1 MAAKK
6 PSKEEQRILQKIEE
20 RMNRPKTEIWQKLES
35 ADLLLALSWMY
46 ISNKYF
52 EKSASW
58 LHHKIDG
65 YDKNGNVVMFTD
77 DEIKTLKEAIKDL
90 SQRLDSFAETL

>member
-6 PSKEEQRILQKIEE
+6 LSKEEQRIQQKIEE
-20 RMNRPKTEIWQKLES
+20 RMNRPRTEIWQKLES
-35 ADLLLALSWMY
+35 ADLLLAVSWMY

-58 LHHKIDG
+58 LYHKIDG
-65 YDKNGNVVMFTD
+65 YDRDGNVVVFAE
-77 DEIKTLKEAIKDL
+77 DEIKTLKEAFKDL
-90 SQRLDSFAETL
+90 SYRLDSFADTL

>member
-6 PSKEEQRILQKIEE
+6 LNKEEQRILQKIEE
-20 RMNRPKTEIWQKLES
+20 RMNRPRTEIWQKLES
-35 ADLLLALSWMY
+35 ADLLLAVSWMY

-52 EKSASW
+52 KKSASW

-65 YDKNGNVVMFTD
+65 YDKDGNVVMFTD
-77 DEIKTLKEAIKDL
+77 DEIKTLKEAIRDL

>member
-6 PSKEEQRILQKIEE
+6 LNKEEQRILQKIEE
-20 RMNRPKTEIWQKLES
+20 RMNRPKTEVFHKLES
-35 ADLLLALSWMY
+35 ADLLLAVSWMY

-52 EKSASW
+52 KKSASW

-65 YDKNGNVVMFTD
+65 YDKDGNVVMFTD

>member
-20 RMNRPKTEIWQKLES
+20 RMNRPRTEIWQKLES
-35 ADLLLALSWMY
+35 ADLLLAVSWMY

-65 YDKNGNVVMFTD
+65 YDKDGNVVVLTD
-77 DEIKTLKEAIKDL
+77 DEIKTLKDAIKDL

>member
-35 ADLLLALSWMY
+35 TDLLLAVSWMH
-46 ISNKYF
+46 ISKKYF
-52 EKSASW
+52 KKSASW

-65 YDKNGNVVMFTD
+65 YDKDGNVVVLTD
-77 DEIKTLKEAIKDL
+77 DEIKTLKDAIKDL

>member
-6 PSKEEQRILQKIEE
+6 LSKEEQRILQKIEE
-20 RMNRPKTEIWQKLES
+20 RMNRPKTAIFQKLES
-35 ADLLLALSWMY
+35 SDLLLAVSWMY

-65 YDKNGNVVMFTD
+65 YDKEGNVVEFTD
-77 DEIKTLKEAIKDL
+77 DEIKTLKDAIKDL
-90 SQRLDSFAETL
+90 SQRLDNFADTL

>member
-6 PSKEEQRILQKIEE
+6 LNKEEQRILKKIEE
-20 RMNRPKTEIWQKLES
+20 RMNRPRTAIWQKLES
-35 ADLLLALSWMY
+35 SDLLLAVSWMY

-52 EKSASW
+52 KKSASW

-65 YDKNGNVVMFTD
+65 YDKDGNVVVFTD
-77 DEIKTLKEAIKDL
+77 DEIKTLKDAIKDL
-90 SQRLDSFAETL
+90 SQRLDSFVNTL